1 MLPTILAIDI
11 PNPVEHVV
19 DKPLI
24 ETNFGGYHGWLVS
37 NVTVMLVLAGLVTA
51 VTMIAAA
58 RRIATGKTE
67 TIDDFRAQGI
77 HANFVEAICLYLRN
91 DVFKPAL
98 GEDTDRFTPFLW
110 TLFWF
115 ILFCNLLGLLPIADV
130 LASIG
135 ILAHH
140 PLGHGGH
147 GIGGTATQS
156 IWVTGGLAL
165 VSFLV
170 INISGF
176 KKDPVGYFKH
186 LTGGT
191 HPLMWPIMIPV
202 EVLGT
207 FVKPFALAMR
217 LFANM
222 TVLENL
228 ELGSYI
234 REAKALRSES
244 LEYVL
249 ELFPAMR
256 LKLNAAAGSLSGGQ
270 QQMVAISR
278 ALMARPK
285 ILLLDEPSLG
295 LAPSIVLDMFKAI
308 KQINANGISVLLVE
322 QNVSLALDIANR
334 AYVLEEGRIA
344 QEGLAQDM
352 LNSASIQKAYLGI
365 S

>member
-1 MLPTILAIDI
+1 MLEIKSIQVCYGPAVALWDIDLYVNTGELVCVI
-11 PNPVEHVV
+11 GPNAAG
-19 DKPLI
+19 KTTLI
-24 ETNFGGYHGWLVS
+24 NAV
-37 NVTVMLVLAGLVTA
+37 AGLNKVSKGQ
-51 VTMIAAA
+51 IKFNGQDLS
-58 RRIATGKTE
+58 RTE
-67 TIDDFRAQGI
+67 P
-77 HANFVEAICLYLRN
+77 H
-91 DVFKPAL
+91 
-98 GEDTDRFTPFLW
+98 
-110 TLFWF
+110 
-115 ILFCNLLGLLPIADV
+115 LFC
-130 LASIG
+130 S
-135 ILAHH
+135 
-140 PLGHGGH
+140 HG
-147 GIGGTATQS
+147 
-156 IWVTGGLAL
+156 VAL
-165 VSFLV
+165 VPESR
-170 INISGF
+170 
-176 KKDPVGYFKH
+176 
-186 LTGGT
+186 
-191 HPLMWPIMIPV
+191 
-202 EVLGT
+202 
-207 FVKPFALAMR
+207 R

-295 LAPSIVLDMFKAI
+295 LSPSIVLDMFKAI